1 MTDASYANC
10 ANFQQYLLDEQA
22 TLELGQRL
30 AAVLIAPVVI
40 YLCGDL
46 GAGKTTLSRG
56 LLRGLG
62 HRGSV
67 KSPTYTIVEPY
78 DLQPSPVYHFDLYRL
93 GDPSELEY
101 LGLRDYLGQS
111 AVLIFEWPERGGAH
125 MPAADIRVQLTPTDT
140 GRDAVIE
147 GQSER
152 GFACVQSLDI
162 GIDHYP

>member
-1 MTDASYANC
+1 MTRATPHS
-10 ANFQQYLLDEQA
+10 FEQYLLDEQA

-30 AAVLIAPVVI
+30 AEVLTAPVVV

-62 HRGSV
+62 HTGSV

-78 DLQPSPVYHFDLYRL
+78 ELTPSPVYHFDLYRL
-93 GDPSELEY
+93 GDPGELEY
-101 LGLRDYLGQS
+101 LGLRDYLNQG

-125 MPAADIRVQLTPTDT
+125 MPPADLTLRLTPTDT
-140 GRDAVIE
+140 GREVLIE
-147 GQSER
+147 GTSVR
-152 GFACVQSLDI
+152 GEACVQLLQD
-162 GIDHYP
+162 GA